1 MFSACGAHSLKGDHY
16 DTTRVDTMVAINL
29 DSVKVQDGTVVS
41 DWQYSTDSVIAK
53 LSSIPQKKI
62 EYHS

>member
-1 MFSACGAHSLKGDHY
+1 MFSACGVHSSKGDHY

-53 LSSIPQKKI
+53 LSSIP
-62 EYHS
+62 